1 MWSVNKRVQMCLR
14 NKPRWLRGSG
24 GKGSNANVFPRV
36 LNTKQALEEP
46 AILFEHEEIQ
56 VWGR

>member
-1 MWSVNKRVQMCLR
+1 MCLR